1 MEDSEKKIVIYHLF
15 LPVGMVLIMWIVKL
29 VEWHFG
35 LSFYEGGIYPRR
47 YDSLYGIFTMP
58 FVHGDWKH
66 LLSNTVSFLVLLYGI
81 LYLLKDVGYKAFVW
95 IFILSGFF
103 TWLIGRSSWHIG
115 ASGLIYGF
123 AFFLFLSGIL
133 SKNTRMWAI
142 SLLVAF
148 LYGGI
153 VWGLFPFDPK
163 ISYEG
168 HLSGALAG
176 SITALIY
183 RKNLPAREVYEW
195 ETEEDSIDEM
205 SHEEIDQL
213 IDDQLKKNKKH

>member
-1 MEDSEKKIVIYHLF
+1 MEISEKKKVLYHLY
-15 LPVGMVLIMWIVKL
+15 LPIGMILLMWLVKFI
-29 VEWHFG
+29 EWHFG
-35 LSFYEGGIYPRR
+35 LSFYERGIYPREN
-47 YDSLYGIFTMP
+47 DSLPGILTMP
-58 FVHGDWKH
+58 FVHGDWTH
-66 LLSNTVSFLVLLYGI
+66 LLSNTVSFSILLFGI
-81 LYLLKDVGYKAFVW
+81 LYLLKDVGYKAFLW
-95 IFILSGFF
+95 IFFLSGIF
-103 TWLIGRSSWHIG
+103 TWLIGRPSWHIG
-115 ASGLIYGF
+115 ASGLIYGY

-183 RKNLPAREVYEW
+183 RKKLPQREVYEW
-195 ETEEDSIDEM
+195 ETEEESVDEM
-205 SHEEIDQL
+205 TQEEIDQY
-213 IDDQLKKNKKH
+213 IDDQLNKWK